1 MYFQEDQRKQ
11 IENKLEEKAKE
22 EKEEIIQER
31 RQLFQERRQ
40 TQAKLQKIEQKIE
53 IVETVSWFFM
63 QNIILKQKD
72 RQHIRNVTSTWLIII
87 PSGGVVLSN
96 TGKKVEGWGGNFFV
110 LICK

>member
-53 IVETVSWFFM
+53 IVETVSWFFI
-63 QNIILKQKD
+63 QNIKID
-72 RQHIRNVTSTWLIII
+72 RQTTYQKCNKYMVDHNYRGL
-87 PSGGVVLSN
+87 
-96 TGKKVEGWGGNFFV
+96 F
-110 LICK
+110 

>member
-40 TQAKLQKIEQKIE
+40 TQAKLRKIEQKIE
-53 IVETVSWFFM
+53 IVETVSWFFI
-63 QNIILKQKD
+63 QNIILKQTD
-72 RQHIRNVTSTWLIII
+72 RQHNRNVTWLIII
-87 PSGGVVLSN
+87 TGGCY
-96 TGKKVEGWGGNFFV
+96 K
-110 LICK
+110 